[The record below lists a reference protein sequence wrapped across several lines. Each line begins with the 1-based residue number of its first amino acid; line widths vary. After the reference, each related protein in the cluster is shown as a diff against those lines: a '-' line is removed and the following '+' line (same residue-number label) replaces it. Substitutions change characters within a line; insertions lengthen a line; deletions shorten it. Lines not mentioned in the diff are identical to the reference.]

1 MVAYYQQK
9 KSLECCDQLKQYLES
24 SSQVNSLLT
33 GTLCIHQLTLAHT
46 LLHSTDTEPLFT
58 EASALSQQISR
69 QSVSFQ
75 QLEVTLRE
83 AYGSNIEVMCEKAT
97 VKATLEKIA
106 QSIEIIYLTMQKRSR
121 HTNITK
127 QASA

>member
-1 MVAYYQQK
+1 MAYYQQR

-106 QSIEIIYLTMQKRSR
+106 QSIEIIYLTMQKR

>member
-9 KSLECCDQLKQYLES
+9 KSLECCAQLKQYLES

-83 AYGSNIEVMCEKAT
+83 AYGINIEVMCEKAT

-106 QSIEIIYLTMQKRSR
+106 QSIEIIYLTMQKR